1 MLREALKA
9 DIPVIIGTAGHAGGR
24 PHLEWTVGIVRELAR
39 ENNWHFTLAAINSE
53 VEKEVLAE
61 ALARREIAPISPPP
75 PFEPHYILN
84 AERFVALTGI
94 DPILRA
100 LDAGPPVVISVR
112 CKDV

>member
-61 ALARREIAPISPPP
+61 ALARREISPLSPAP
-75 PFEPHYILN
+75 PFDQDYILH
-84 AERFVALTGI
+84 ADRFDYRMGSE
-94 DPILRA
+94 PIQRA
-100 LDAGPPVVISVR
+100 ARSWTPLACGDAGQQ
-112 CKDV
+112 